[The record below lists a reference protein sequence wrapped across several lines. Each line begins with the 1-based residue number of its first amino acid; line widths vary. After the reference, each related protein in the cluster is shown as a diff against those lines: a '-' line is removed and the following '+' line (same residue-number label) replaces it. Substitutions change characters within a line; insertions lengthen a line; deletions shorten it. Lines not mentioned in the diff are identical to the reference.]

1 MVYYRHLSLY
11 QSQNVDKITCILQ
24 FYYYLFNELV
34 QNISK
39 EKYNFLFEKLKS
51 LQNMHKLFVDFQNKN
66 AYLTDI
72 PYLDELPDLNDDYF
86 LDKQGLPQSLQK

>member
-1 MVYYRHLSLY
+1 MVYYCHLSLY

-24 FYYYLFNELV
+24 FYYLLFNEFV

-51 LQNMHKLFVDFQNKN
+51 LQNMNKLFVDFQNKN

-72 PYLDELPDLNDDYF
+72 PYLDELLDLNDDYF
-86 LDKQGLPQSLQK
+86 LDKQSLPQSLQK